1 MKRMST
7 PAVKI
12 QPGTQVIISD
22 GSPMPPARFKRKLED
37 WQQRNYAA
45 VVLGQSDRGGY
56 WLQFYVGSTLSIGVG
71 VFLRDVGPNETVT
84 PVIGA
89 PLAPL
94 TKPDGIGEVYVDCE
108 AWLAQHPGVLAAARA
123 QAAAAV
129 PTAILY

>member
-7 PAVKI
+7 SAVKI

-22 GSPMPPARFKRKLED
+22 GTPMPPVRFKRKLED

-45 VVLGQSDRGGY
+45 VVLGESERGGY
-56 WLQFYVGSTLSIGVG
+56 RLQFSVGLTLRVG
-71 VFLRDVGPNETVT
+71 AVVFLRDVGQNVEVW

-89 PLAPL
+89 PPAPL
-94 TKPDGIGEVYVDCE
+94 TTPDGIGEVHIDHK

-123 QAAAAV
+123 AEAAAA